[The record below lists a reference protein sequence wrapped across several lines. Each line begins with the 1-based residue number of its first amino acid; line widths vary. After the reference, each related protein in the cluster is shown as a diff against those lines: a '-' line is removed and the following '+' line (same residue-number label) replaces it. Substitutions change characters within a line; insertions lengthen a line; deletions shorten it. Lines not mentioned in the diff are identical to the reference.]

1 MRNLFARIFGPFE
14 PESAR
19 SGAPR
24 LTSTQF
30 PRALYVIGDVHGRLD
45 LLEALEEKIA
55 SHAGVVGDDIWVV
68 LVGDVV
74 DRGPSSAQVID
85 HLLKPPK
92 WGFRRFCLSG
102 NHEQAM
108 LEAFESAEALEWW
121 CRFGGI
127 ETLASYG
134 VSISQLDPAA
144 RSWDTNRAVLDAYI
158 PREHVRFLSDLP
170 VMIRVPGYVLVHA
183 GLRPGRSLEDQTDQ
197 DLRWFRH
204 DTDAAGSDGGRSGY
218 CVVHGHTIVERAL
231 VTRERIAIDTGAYK
245 SDRLTAV
252 CLRSGQEPIII
263 EQLGPNPH
271 T

>member
-1 MRNLFARIFGPFE
+1 MRQLFARIFGTSG

-19 SGAPR
+19 QGAAR
-24 LTSTQF
+24 LSSANF

-45 LLEALEEKIA
+45 LLESIEEQIA
-55 SHAGVVGDDIWVV
+55 GHAGVVNEDVWVV

-85 HLLKPPK
+85 HLLKPSK

-121 CRFGGI
+121 CRFGGV

-144 RSWDTNRAVLDAYI
+144 RSWDTNRAVLEAYI
-158 PREHVRFLSDLP
+158 PREHIQFLSDLP

-183 GLRPGRSLEDQTDQ
+183 GLRPGIAPEDQTDQ

-204 DTDAAGSDGGRSGY
+204 ETDAAGDNELESGY
-218 CVVHGHTIVERAL
+218 CVVHGHTIVERPL
-231 VTRERIAIDTGAYK
+231 VTRGRIAIDTGAYM
-245 SDRLTAV
+245 SGRLTAV

-263 EQLGPNPH
+263 EQSEPSQHN
-271 T
+271 

>member
-1 MRNLFARIFGPFE
+1 MKKLFARIFGAFE

-19 SGAPR
+19 RGAPR
-24 LTSTQF
+24 LASDEF

-45 LLEALEEKIA
+45 LLEALEEQIA
-55 SHAGVVGDDIWVV
+55 RHAGVVGEDIWVV

-85 HLLKPPK
+85 HLLAPPK

-134 VSISQLDPAA
+134 VSISQLDPGA
-144 RSWDTNRAVLDAYI
+144 RSWETNRAVLEAYI
-158 PREHVRFLSDLP
+158 PREHVQFLSDLP
-170 VMIRVPGYVLVHA
+170 VMIRVRSYVLVHA
-183 GLRPGRSLEDQTDQ
+183 GLRPGIALKDQTDR

-204 DTDAAGSDGGRSGY
+204 ETDAAENNGWQSDY
-218 CVVHGHTIVERAL
+218 CVVHGHTIVERPL
-231 VTRERIAIDTGAYK
+231 ITPERIAIDTGAYM

-252 CLRSGQEPIII
+252 CLKSGQEPIII
-263 EQLGPNPH
+263 EQLGPSQHN
-271 T
+271 